1 MLTVIAVTQR
11 VSRNERYVE
20 SRDCLDQ
27 RLNEWLLEAG
37 YLPIPVPNNL
47 GHQISS
53 WLSVVKPNGILLS
66 GGEDVGACPERD
78 ATEKQL
84 LNHANKN
91 HLPVLGI
98 CRGIQM
104 LSVYFGG
111 KLKKLSGHVSKI
123 HPIKGELVEKNKLPS
138 MVNSFHN
145 WTLETCPDPYVV
157 TATDS
162 MGNIEAIKH
171 TKLSWEGW
179 MWHPERE
186 PVFRDVELS
195 RARKIFSGV

>member
-91 HLPVLGI
+91 HLTVLGI

-111 KLKKLSGHVSKI
+111 ILKKLSGHVSKI
-123 HPIKGELVEKNKLPS
+123 HPIKGVRKKINFRLWLIAFTMDLKLVLTHMLHPQTN
-138 MVNSFHN
+138 
-145 WTLETCPDPYVV
+145 
-157 TATDS
+157 
-162 MGNIEAIKH
+162 GNIEAIKH
-171 TKLSWEGW
+171 TKLSWEGGW
-179 MWHPERE
+179 A
-186 PVFRDVELS
+186 S
-195 RARKIFSGV
+195 RARTCF